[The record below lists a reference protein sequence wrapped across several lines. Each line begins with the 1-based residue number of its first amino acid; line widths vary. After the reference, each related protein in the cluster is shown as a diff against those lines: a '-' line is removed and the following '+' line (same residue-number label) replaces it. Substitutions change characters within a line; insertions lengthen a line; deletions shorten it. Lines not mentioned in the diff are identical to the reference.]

1 MAADFALHMIR
12 PCAPM
17 GLTCSVYSL
26 RVPVGRSRLEEPAG
40 VFVQID
46 LHGPRTLSTD

>member
-1 MAADFALHMIR
+1 
-12 PCAPM
+12 M

-46 LHGPRTLSTD
+46 LHGPRTLSTQIEMATSRTARQQKG